1 MSLASIDIR
10 GALSFSLAD
19 KDYSAEMEGEPE
31 PRRRPEPIG
40 ELSPEDAKLW
50 ALARRLFE
58 PERMYSSDEVL
69 AIIQRGTGV
78 DLERPSRALV
88 KWARRGLSSLLME
101 IATLEET
108 QPLFRA
114 GS

>member
-78 DLERPSRALV
+78 DLERAL
-88 KWARRGLSSLLME
+88 KGFSKMGQAGALIPAYGDRYFRGDS
-101 IATLEET
+101 A
-108 QPLFRA
+108 PF
-114 GS
+114 